1 MERGRGRGTEERG
14 RKRRLR
20 KARRQRK
27 QTGAGR
33 RSFPQ
38 GPSGASL
45 AKCEP
50 PAQRSVSG
58 RWLAL
63 SEARRSWEKKAA
75 TKIKIQIWAWP

>member
-45 AKCEP
+45 AMCEP
-50 PAQRSVSG
+50 PAS
-58 RWLAL
+58 
-63 SEARRSWEKKAA
+63 AA
-75 TKIKIQIWAWP
+75 TRAVVSHIARLGELGKSPAKN

>member
-1 MERGRGRGTEERG
+1 MGTEERG

-38 GPSGASL
+38 RPSGASL
-45 AKCEP
+45 AMCEP
-50 PAQRSVSG
+50 PAS
-58 RWLAL
+58 
-63 SEARRSWEKKAA
+63 AA
-75 TKIKIQIWAWP
+75 TRAVVSHIARLGELGKSPAKN